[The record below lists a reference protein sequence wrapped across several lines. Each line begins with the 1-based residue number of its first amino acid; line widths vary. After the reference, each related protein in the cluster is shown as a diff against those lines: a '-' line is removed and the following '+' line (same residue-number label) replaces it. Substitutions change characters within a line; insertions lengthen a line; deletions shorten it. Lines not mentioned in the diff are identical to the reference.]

1 MDSFEKRTRLRR
13 EKMKRKRV
21 TARRIEEMRWLRQV
35 KMRRLEARDR
45 VLSAV
50 EDEGPEIQEDRA
62 SAGNVE
68 AADHSDMGSETDLTS
83 HQSIDDD
90 KFDYILNEMRR
101 PQPELVEPLSPLG
114 MLMTSGPTSQQSID
128 DDKLEYILNE
138 MRDPRITDLP
148 EPLTAIESPRGD
160 LDYNTQKQKRNV
172 YAMGFN
178 LSSKN
183 PFCVNYSSSSEEDSS
198 SETSESESE
207 AESEMEDASMFAL
220 GSLKVPIKSPLVVTP
235 SPCYPATLPATP
247 SPRYPEEKSEAGKG
261 GTI

>member
-1 MDSFEKRTRLRR
+1 
-13 EKMKRKRV
+13 
-21 TARRIEEMRWLRQV
+21 MRWLRQA

-83 HQSIDDD
+83 HQSIDDA
-90 KFDYILNEMRR
+90 
-101 PQPELVEPLSPLG
+101 
-114 MLMTSGPTSQQSID
+114 
-128 DDKLEYILNE
+128 KLEYILNE

-235 SPCYPATLPATP
+235 SPCYPATPPATP